1 MKSFFPRFRKRIPRK
16 NRGDVLVI
24 TLILSAFMLL
34 VGLALSRFLLQDLY
48 FVRNLLWSET
58 AYFAA
63 ESGVEEALLELKENP
78 IKNISGEDRIVQGNV
93 KSVLTVENLKEEHVF
108 TLKSNETKRFRLE
121 RDGYAPAT
129 NWVFESDNGPLSWRI
144 ICQKNKPSGD
154 FLGNVAL
161 QGRFNSAQPAVNF
174 GAITGNLDDVE
185 IISGTV
191 TDIPT
196 AANVAVSTFFGTTIN
211 TPEEQ
216 KTCFVNYQNLSGDTL
231 NVILKNTSGGIT
243 PDTAVIKSVGQAG
256 QKEKVIYYQF
266 TQSGL
271 SSFFD
276 FGVLL
281 TE

>member
-1 MKSFFPRFRKRIPRK
+1 MKSFFSRFRKKILRK

-34 VGLALSRFLLQDLY
+34 VGMALSRFLLQDLY

-63 ESGVEEALLELKENP
+63 ESGVEEALLELKQNP
-78 IKNISGEDRIVQGNV
+78 IKNIEREDRIVQGNV

-108 TLKSNETKRFRLE
+108 TLKPNETKRFRLE
-121 RDGYAPAT
+121 RDGQVPLT
-129 NWVFESDNGPLSWRI
+129 DWIFESDEGPLSWRI

-174 GAITGNLDDVE
+174 GTIGGNFDDVE
-185 IISGTV
+185 IIAGTIKDV
-191 TDIPT
+191 PT
-196 AANVAVSTFFGTTIN
+196 AANIAVSTFFGTTIN

-216 KTCFVNYQNLSGDTL
+216 KTCFVNYQNLSSDNISVT
-231 NVILKNTSGGIT
+231 LKNSTGGIT

>member
-1 MKSFFPRFRKRIPRK
+1 MKSFLSRFRNKIPYK

-48 FVRNLLWSET
+48 FVRNLIWSET

-63 ESGVEEALLELKENP
+63 ESGVEEALIRLKNNP
-78 IKNISGEDRIVQGNV
+78 IENINENV
-93 KSVLTVENLKEEHVF
+93 PVRGSIKSVLTVENLKTEHTF
-108 TLKSNETKRFRLE
+108 TLAQNETKRFRLE
-121 RDGYAPAT
+121 RDGKPALD
-129 NWVFESDNGPLSWRI
+129 NWELQATGVGKISWRI
-144 ICQKNKPSGD
+144 ICQKNKLSDGS
-154 FLGNVAL
+154 FLGNVAI
-161 QGRFNSAQPAVNF
+161 QSHFNSPTIIASFKDQSGNF
-174 GAITGNLDDVE
+174 DDISDPSGA
-185 IISGTV
+185 
-191 TDIPT
+191 DIPT
-196 AANVAVSTFFGTTIN
+196 QIKPITHFLGIIN
-211 TPEEQ
+211 TQEERNS
-216 KTCFVNYQNLSGDTL
+216 CFVNYQNLSSNDISVT
-231 NVILKNTSGGIT
+231 LKNPQGIT
-243 PDTAVIKSVGQAG
+243 PEKAVIKSVGQAG